1 MTTKQKADKLAE
13 KADKLFLNYILIG
26 EEDCGMDS
34 KVYCSVG
41 GYKYDVGR
49 LINIIAVACDEKNTR
64 DILYLAVNIL
74 YLAVKLD
81 IGYALKF
88 GMKQKQ
94 QKGSDEIPNR

>member
-64 DILYLAVNIL
+64 DILYLAV
-74 YLAVKLD
+74 KLD

-88 GMKQKQ
+88 GRKQKQ